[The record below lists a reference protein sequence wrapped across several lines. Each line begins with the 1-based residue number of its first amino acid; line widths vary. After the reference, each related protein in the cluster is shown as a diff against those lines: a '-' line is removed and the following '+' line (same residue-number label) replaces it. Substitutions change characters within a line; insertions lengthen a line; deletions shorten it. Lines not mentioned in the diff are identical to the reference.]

1 VFGIFNLFDFSIM
14 IKTTLLYIQYL
25 NQVTFISL
33 CLILISC
40 NSDPDFN
47 EQQREAQVVI
57 KSHPKTQ
64 YHADSG
70 NWKLEVTG
78 SKVFY
83 FDDRSTPEI
92 FSMQYFEH
100 NDSSFLAVANRNNNS
115 VDFYDFSKGRLFK
128 RVDIPVKDAPYTLS
142 NMQGIFV
149 HNADS
154 VFVYAKGSLQRT
166 LLTGLHGRLTS
177 AEWYGAKPIDRFP
190 LVNHLSTTTAPT
202 VLHNKK
208 IYAAQYPWVPPP
220 EIQDRY
226 AKSSIETYEVSYDLI
241 ADKTSFL
248 PPYIPEEIQIGY
260 WPGMY
265 AMLGSRA
272 IDKHGRFVYD
282 WQMLPHLY
290 VTDYQGTSFKVWA
303 HREGDKLYAP
313 PAGKQPKGKEETTN
327 QDDLRIAITHSSNQ
341 GTLYNPYQDVFYR
354 IISLPIKYN
363 PKKHQNFTALDLKP
377 IVLLTLDSDFNILAT
392 IELPAKT
399 YRIFFGIPTPE
410 GLYLSRFNAYNEEIT
425 EDQVQFDL
433 ITLEKAS

>member
-1 VFGIFNLFDFSIM
+1 M
-14 IKTTLLYIQYL
+14 HYT
-25 NQVTFISL
+25 ISPRVYPFAIL
-33 CLILISC
+33 SCFLICSC
-40 NSDPDFN
+40 NSETDYYSKDSLPQLAFD
-47 EQQREAQVVI
+47 
-57 KSHPKTQ
+57 HPKTQ

-78 SKVFY
+78 SKIFY

-128 RVDIPVKDAPYTLS
+128 RVDIPVNDAPYTLN
-142 NMQGIFV
+142 NMQGIYV

-154 VFVYAKGSLQRT
+154 VFVYARGGLQKT

-177 AEWYGAKPIDRFP
+177 AEWYGAKPIDHFP

-208 IYAAQYPWVPPP
+208 IYAAQYPYPPP
-220 EIQDRY
+220 KELESRFS
-226 AKSSIETYEVSYDLI
+226 KPFIETYEVSYDI
-241 ADKTSFL
+241 KADSISFL
-248 PPYIPEEIQIGY
+248 PPFIPEVLQNGY

-265 AMLGSRA
+265 ASLGSRV
-272 IDKHGRFVYD
+272 IDRHGRFVYD
-282 WQMLPHLY
+282 WQMLPYLY

-303 HREGDKLYAP
+303 HREGDKLYSP
-313 PAGKQPKGKEETTN
+313 PAGKEPKKEGEKTT
-327 QDDLRIAITHSSNQ
+327 QDDLRLALAHTNNQ
-341 GTLYNPYQDVFYR
+341 ATLYNSYQDVFYR
-354 IISLPIKYN
+354 IANLDIPFN
-363 PKKHQNFTALDLKP
+363 PDKHQTFTSFDLQP
-377 IVLLTLDSDFNILAT
+377 IVLLALDSDFNILSS

-410 GLYLSRFNAYNEEIT
+410 GLYLSRFNAYNEDIT

-433 ITLEKAS
+433 ITLKKAS